1 MKHFV
6 QLVALTGTCV
16 LLSTCG
22 GGGGGGGGNG
32 NERIE
37 AKPSPVI
44 TADNAAQ
51 IGVEVLEVTN
61 DAVNLG
67 FNTDD
72 MFAHFGFEYPQSSAS
87 SGLIGAAN
95 AGAPVIATG
104 AQTINCFS
112 GGSYTLEVNDADG
125 NKQLSKGDV
134 FSFRFDNCQDPD
146 ILTKGATLNGT
157 FSVTLELVTA
167 ASPYE
172 VPAIEKFDYKD
183 FSMQDINATGS
194 EGERVTVNG
203 DMTADFE
210 TANSSDDLF
219 TTRFQGN
226 ALTGITVGSA
236 DDSGT
241 VTLTNYA
248 VTEDEDENLK
258 EDRYVAK
265 GTLDSTLIG
274 GQVTFDTPQALKW
287 QFDAAYPYA
296 GQELI
301 KGKNQ
306 SALLIDVVDKAT
318 VRLSVD
324 ADGDGSYEITLDKT
338 WQQLADENGLDIE

>member
-6 QLVALTGTCV
+6 QLVALTGTYV
-16 LLSTCG
+16 LLSACG
-22 GGGGGGGGNG
+22 GGGGGGGNHEGT
-32 NERIE
+32 EAE
-37 AKPSPVI
+37 AKPSPAI

-51 IGVEVLEVTN
+51 VGVEVLEATN

-72 MFAHFGFEYPQSSAS
+72 MFVHFGFEYPQS
-87 SGLIGAAN
+87 LVGAAN
-95 AGAPVIATG
+95 GSVPVIATG

-134 FSFRFDNCQDPD
+134 FSFRFANCQDPD
-146 ILTKGATLNGT
+146 ILKKGATLNGT

-183 FSMQDINATGS
+183 FSMQDITATGS
-194 EGERVTVNG
+194 EDERVTVTG

-210 TANSSDDLF
+210 TANGSDDLF
-219 TTRFQGN
+219 TTRFQGSS
-226 ALTGITVGSA
+226 LTGITVGSA

-241 VTLTNYA
+241 VTLTNYTL
-248 VTEDEDENLK
+248 TEDEDENLK
-258 EDRYVAK
+258 EDRYVAQ
-265 GTLDSTLIG
+265 GTLNSTLIG
-274 GQVTFDTPQALKW
+274 GQVTVDTPQALKW
-287 QFDAAYPYA
+287 QFDADYPYT
-296 GQELI
+296 GQKVI

-306 SALLIDVVDKAT
+306 SGLLIDVVDKAT
-318 VRLSVD
+318 VKLSVD
-324 ADGDGSYEITLDKT
+324 ANGDGSYEITLDKT